1 MIPLSWGCCEDKMT
15 ECKIFRIPYDTW
27 DPLSRCLLDFPATV
41 LLSEITGY
49 YIAHLGSLFSK

>member
-1 MIPLSWGCCEDKMT
+1 MT